1 MSFPTGATT
10 HLSKVR
16 KTTNNGYFN
25 LLKTHSFFRLDFNE
39 LPHYSDKPTAEEA
52 PISPWEKNKARVNN
66 RWLAR

>member
-10 HLSKVR
+10 HLSKVS

-52 PISPWEKNKARVNN
+52 PVSP
-66 RWLAR
+66 